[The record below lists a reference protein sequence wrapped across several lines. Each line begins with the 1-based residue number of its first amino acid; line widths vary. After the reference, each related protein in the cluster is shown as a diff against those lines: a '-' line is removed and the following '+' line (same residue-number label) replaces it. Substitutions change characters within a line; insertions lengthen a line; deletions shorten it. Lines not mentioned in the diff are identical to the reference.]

1 LITPEA
7 LNMIQKIAIGLGV
20 LVALLAA
27 VISMQPSTFA
37 IERSTGIAA
46 PAEVVYAHI
55 ESLRAMD
62 AWSPWV
68 AMDPKQTITH
78 DGPESGVGAGESW
91 EGPEVGAGRMTI
103 TSAKPNE
110 EVALKLEFKKPMEAT
125 DRALFTLTPA
135 GDGTLVVWRMEG
147 TNGFVGKAASLV
159 MNMDQR
165 VGGTFEK
172 GLASLKALAEADAK
186 EREATAAAAAAAAQT
201 AAPTMTFEEMKSA
214 LGEPP
219 GDPDVPATPPPDE

>member
-1 LITPEA
+1 
-7 LNMIQKIAIGLGV
+7 MIKKIAIGLGV

-27 VISMQPSTFA
+27 VIAMQPSTFA
-37 IERSTGIAA
+37 IERSTEIAA
-46 PAEVVYAHI
+46 PADVVYAHI

-68 AMDPKQTITH
+68 AMDPKLAITH

-91 EGPEVGAGRMTI
+91 EGPEMGAGRMTI
-103 TSAKPNE
+103 TSVKPNE
-110 EVALKLEFKKPMEAT
+110 EVELKLEFMKPMEAT
-125 DRALFTLTPA
+125 HRALFTLMPA
-135 GDGTLVVWRMEG
+135 GDGTLVNWRMEG
-147 TNGFVGKAASLV
+147 TNNFMGKAASLV

-172 GLASLKALAEADAK
+172 GLASLKTLAETDAK
-186 EREATAAAAAAAAQT
+186 EREAIAAAAAAQT
-201 AAPTMTFEEMKSA
+201 AAPTMTFEDMKSA

-219 GDPDVPATPPPDE
+219 GDPDLPATPPSDE